1 MTITLM
7 VGDGAGGTTDAHAR
21 FMARELPNFIPG
33 NPEIVVKNLTPNI
46 VERNFVW
53 NARPDGL
60 TLALEATPGVLEQF
74 MTPAQFD
81 MREVTMIGVTSG
93 REEAWFIRGTLP
105 YNCIEDAFGA
115 PYPDLAIAVDA
126 RTPADLGSN
135 VAVGWLADQLNI
147 PLRMRRVS
155 TAATAQQYVMIE
167 QSDVNSWV
175 SRSVWNQLPLT
186 RPGWVASGF
195 VRPFAD
201 LSAPGVDLGNN
212 GEGDFHCPN
221 VYDTY
226 LDDPEDRALWLA
238 MRPDIAMSANIIG
251 PPGMSSPATQALRD
265 ALAAAMADERFASG
279 LQTFTGFR
287 SRFADGATAQQD
299 LTDTVNAF
307 IAKKGEVDLVAR
319 DVYNKYVR

>member
-1 MTITLM
+1 M
-7 VGDGAGGTTDAHAR
+7 VGDSPGGTTDAHAR
-21 FMARELPNFIPG
+21 YISRAWPDFIPG
-33 NPEIVVKNLTPNI
+33 DPRIVVRNLTPNV

-53 NARPDGL
+53 NANPDGL

-93 REEAWFIRGTLP
+93 REEAWFIRGTLS

-115 PYPDLAIAVDA
+115 PHPDLTIAVDA

-135 VAVGWLADQLNI
+135 VAVGWLADKLNV
-147 PLRMRRVS
+147 PLRMRRSSV
-155 TAATAQQYVMIE
+155 AATAEQYVMIE
-167 QSDVNSWV
+167 RGTVNSWV
-175 SRSVWNQLPLT
+175 SRSVWSQLPIT
-186 RPGWVASGF
+186 RPGWVSSGF

-226 LDDPEDRALWLA
+226 LDTPEDRALWLA
-238 MRPDIAMSANIIG
+238 MRPDLAMSHNIVG
-251 PPGMSSPATQALRD
+251 PPGMPAGVTQALRG
-265 ALAAAMADERFASG
+265 ALAAAMADERFATG
-279 LQTFTGFR
+279 MQNFTGIQN
-287 SRFADGATAQQD
+287 RFTDGATAQQD
-299 LTDTVNAF
+299 LIDTVNAY
-307 IAKKGEVDLVAR
+307 IENKGRLDLIAR
-319 DVYNKYVR
+319 DVYQQYVR